1 MKEKN
6 FEKQFSKQKTLS
18 AQCMYL
24 RTNALLGVYFYY
36 MIIASKNKFLK
47 KTKFL
52 RKKHNF

>member
-36 MIIASKNKFLK
+36 MIIASKNKFL
-47 KTKFL
+47 